1 MRNGLLRH
9 QALSG
14 NMQFAGTSLGARST
28 CGNAVSMKAGLNTLG
43 AASLRLSEAKVVV
56 GRDVQGARSGAGQNL
71 ALIPVGAV
79 AIEDPDSAPSD
90 ASGGLVEAF
99 QKASLE
105 PPSVERVEVSS
116 QWCKPLERSRP

>member
-1 MRNGLLRH
+1 
-9 QALSG
+9 
-14 NMQFAGTSLGARST
+14 MQFARTSLGARST
-28 CGNAVSMKAGLNTLG
+28 CGNAVSMEAGLNTFG

-79 AIEDPDSAPSD
+79 AIEDPDGTPSD
-90 ASGGLVEAF
+90 ASRGLVEAF
-99 QKASLE
+99 QKTSLE

-116 QWCKPLERSRP
+116 QRRKPLERSRP

>member
-1 MRNGLLRH
+1 
-9 QALSG
+9 
-14 NMQFAGTSLGARST
+14 MQFTGASLGARST
-28 CGNAVSMKAGLNTLG
+28 CGNAVSMEASLNTFG

-79 AIEDPDSAPSD
+79 AIEDPDGAASD
-90 ASGGLVEAF
+90 ASGGLVETF
-99 QKASLE
+99 QKTSLQ

-116 QWCKPLERSRP
+116 QWCKPLERSKP